1 MGSRT
6 IAVSDDVYTRLRALK
21 GPGES
26 FSDLLNR
33 LAGQPSL
40 LDLVGILPRERANIV
55 EKSIAEGR
63 NRSRARRERALRR

>member
-63 NRSRARRERALRR
+63 DRSRVRRERALRR